1 MTESSKTNPKGL
13 GISAKF
19 SILML
24 AATLIPLILFLLIT
38 YFQNSAR
45 ITASTEAL
53 LGQASRG
60 IAGQVNEWVDKNV
73 IILKTLA
80 KQPDMISMNKEK
92 QEQILRA
99 FKEEFPWVYL
109 AFTVDSKG
117 MNLARSDGNA
127 LVSYADR
134 QYVKDVLSGKSI
146 SLETLIG
153 KTSGKPALIIAVP
166 IKVNQFTVGVI
177 AAAMT
182 LDNISE
188 VVANSK
194 IGKTGFAFLVDHL
207 NNVVSHPKSDYTTSQ
222 INLSQDPP
230 IKTARSNP
238 DSATKITY
246 FTDESGKE
254 TVGTATA
261 INYGWLVC
269 IHQGYDEVFAE
280 MNSLKVYA
288 LIVLVVSAGIAVLIA
303 LFAGKSL
310 TTPILALAD
319 AARKMS
325 LGDMDVKIGVK
336 SQDEI
341 GVLATAIT
349 RLQASLRI
357 AMKMLKKTQK
367 GE

>member
-1 MTESSKTNPKGL
+1 MTESSKTDLKGL

-24 AATLIPLILFLLIT
+24 AVTLIPLLLFSVIT
-38 YFQNSAR
+38 YMQTSSR
-45 ITASTEAL
+45 INASTEAFL
-53 LGQASRG
+53 DQTSHGL
-60 IAGQVNEWVDKNV
+60 AGQVNEWVDKNIRV
-73 IILKTLA
+73 LKTLA
-80 KQPDMISMNKEK
+80 RQPEMISMNREK

-99 FKEEFPWVYL
+99 FKDEFPWVYL
-109 AFTVDSKG
+109 AFTVDAKG
-117 MNLARSDGNA
+117 MNLSRSDNNP

-134 QYVKDVLSGKSI
+134 EYVKQVLSGKPI
-146 SLETLIG
+146 WMETLIG
-153 KTSGKPALIIAVP
+153 KTSGKPALIVAVP

-177 AAAMT
+177 AGAMT
-182 LDNISE
+182 LDTISD
-188 VVANSK
+188 VVANAK
-194 IGKTGFAFLVDHL
+194 IGKTGYAFLVDHL
-207 NNVVSHPKSDYTTSQ
+207 NNVVSHPKSDYTSSQ
-222 INLSQDPP
+222 KNLTEDPP
-230 IKTARSNP
+230 IKAARSNT
-238 DSATKITY
+238 DNIKKITY

-280 MNSLKVYA
+280 MKSLKIYA
-288 LIVLVVSAGIAVLIA
+288 FFVLIISAGIAVLIA
-303 LFAGKSL
+303 LFAGRSL

-319 AARKMS
+319 AAKKMS
-325 LGDMDVKIGVK
+325 LGNMDVIIEVK

-341 GVLATAIT
+341 GVLAAAIT

-357 AMKMLKKTQK
+357 AMKMLKKSQK

>member
-1 MTESSKTNPKGL
+1 MTESSKTDPKGL

-24 AATLIPLILFLLIT
+24 AVTLIPLLLFSVIT
-38 YFQNSAR
+38 YAQTSSR
-45 ITASTEAL
+45 INASTEAFL
-53 LGQASRG
+53 DQTSRG
-60 IAGQVNEWVDKNV
+60 LAGQVNEWVDKNIRV
-73 IILKTLA
+73 LRTLA
-80 KQPDMISMNKEK
+80 RQPEMISMNREK

-99 FKEEFPWVYL
+99 FKDEFPWVYL

-117 MNLARSDGNA
+117 MNLARSDDKP
-127 LVSYADR
+127 LVDYSDR
-134 QYVKDVLSGKSI
+134 QYVKDILSGKPI

-153 KTSGKPALIIAVP
+153 KTSGKPALIVAVP

-177 AAAMT
+177 AGAMT
-182 LDNISE
+182 LDTISD
-188 VVANSK
+188 VVANAK
-194 IGKTGFAFLVDHL
+194 IGKTGYAFLVDHL
-207 NNVVSHPKSDYTTSQ
+207 NNVVSHPKSDYTSSQ
-222 INLSQDPP
+222 KNLTADPP
-230 IKTARSNP
+230 IKTARSNT
-238 DSATKITY
+238 DNIKKITY
-246 FTDESGKE
+246 FTDESGIE

-280 MNSLKVYA
+280 MKSLKIYA
-288 LIVLVVSAGIAVLIA
+288 FFVLIISAGIAVLIA
-303 LFAGKSL
+303 LFAGRSL

-319 AARKMS
+319 AAKKMS
-325 LGDMDVKIGVK
+325 LGDMDVIIEVK

-341 GVLATAIT
+341 GVLAAAIT

-357 AMKMLKKTQK
+357 AMKKLQKPQK

>member
-1 MTESSKTNPKGL
+1 MTESSKTDQKGL

-24 AATLIPLILFLLIT
+24 VVTLIPLILFLVIT
-38 YFQNSAR
+38 YVQTSAR
-45 ITASTEAL
+45 INASTEAFL
-53 LGQASRG
+53 DQASRG
-60 IAGQVNEWVDKNV
+60 LAGQVNEWVDKNV
-73 IILKTLA
+73 RVLKTLA
-80 KQPDMISMNKEK
+80 RQPEMISMNREK

-117 MNLARSDGNA
+117 MNLARSDDKP

-177 AAAMT
+177 ADAMT
-182 LDNISE
+182 LDNISD

-194 IGKTGFAFLVDHL
+194 IGKTGYAFLVDHL

-222 INLSQDPP
+222 INLTGDPP
-230 IKTARSNP
+230 IKAARSNP
-238 DSATKITY
+238 DNATKITY

-280 MNSLKVYA
+280 ITSLKIYA
-288 LIVLVVSAGIAVLIA
+288 LIVLVVSAGFAVLIA

-325 LGDMDVKIGVK
+325 LGDMDVKIEIK

-341 GVLATAIT
+341 GVLAAAIT
-349 RLQASLRI
+349 RLQASLRL
-357 AMKMLKKTQK
+357 AMKKLQKTQK
-367 GE
+367 SE

>member
-1 MTESSKTNPKGL
+1 MTESSRTDQKGL

-19 SILML
+19 SMLML
-24 AATLIPLILFLLIT
+24 TATLIPLILFLMIT
-38 YFQNSAR
+38 YIQTSAR
-45 ITASTEAL
+45 IKASTETFL
-53 LGQASRG
+53 IQTSHGL
-60 IAGQVNEWVDKNV
+60 AGQVNEWVDKNV
-73 IILKTLA
+73 RVLRILGS
-80 KQPDMISMNKEK
+80 QPEIISMNREK
-92 QEQILRA
+92 QERILRA

-117 MNLARSDGNA
+117 MNLARSDGNP

-134 QYVKDVLSGKSI
+134 QYVKDVLSGKPI

-166 IKVNQFTVGVI
+166 IKVNQFTIGVI

-188 VVANSK
+188 VVGNVK

-207 NNVVSHPKSDYTTSQ
+207 NNVVSHPKGDYTASQ
-222 INLSQDPP
+222 INLSGDPP
-230 IKTARSNP
+230 IKAARSNT
-238 DSATKITY
+238 DTTLKLTY
-246 FTDESGKE
+246 FTDESGRE
-254 TVGTATA
+254 TVGTAIA

-280 MNSLKVYA
+280 MNNLKIYA
-288 LIVLVVSAGIAVLIA
+288 FFVLLISAGIAVLIA
-303 LFAGKSL
+303 LFAGRSL

-325 LGDMDVKIGVK
+325 LGDMDVKIDIP

-341 GVLATAIT
+341 GVLGAAVT
-349 RLQASLRI
+349 RLQASLRL
-357 AMKMLKKTQK
+357 AMKKLQKTQK
-367 GE
+367 SQ